1 MKIAIPKEITEGEK
15 RVAAVPE
22 IIQRWVKEGI
32 EVFVQE
38 EAGKASYIEDEEYK
52 NAGANIICKE
62 EDLYSEADIILKVQ
76 APTFNN
82 KINKDEVDLFK
93 RGAILVSFIQPLYN
107 LELVKKLASNGI
119 NAFAMDLIP
128 RITRAQSMDTLSSQA
143 MIAGYKAV
151 LFAAN
156 QLPRFFPMLMTAA
169 MTIRPAKVLIIGA
182 GVAGLQAI
190 ATSRR
195 LGAVVKAIDTRP
207 AVKEQVE
214 SLGAS
219 FVVLPVSHEEA
230 EDERGYAKELPES
243 FYKSEQEVI
252 SQHIGEADIV
262 ITTAQIPGRRAP
274 LLITEDMVKLMKPGS
289 VIVDLAIET
298 GGNCTLSDKSKII
311 QKHGIIIYGFSNAPS
326 SMPLQASQVYSRNI
340 YEFLKEFI
348 DKNTIRIDLNNE
360 IIRETLI
367 TYNSEIINKRVKGAL
382 ENHL

>member
-1 MKIAIPKEITEGEK
+1 MKIAIPKEIIEGEK

-22 IIQRWVKEGI
+22 VIQRWVKEGI
-32 EVFVQE
+32 EVLVQE
-38 EAGKASYIEDEEYK
+38 GAGVSSYIGDEEYK
-52 NAGANIICKE
+52 NAGANIIKKE

-76 APTFNN
+76 APSFNS
-82 KINKDEVDLFK
+82 KINKEEVDLFK
-93 RGAILVSFIQPLYN
+93 KGAILVSFLQPLYN
-107 LELVKKLASNGI
+107 LDLVKKLALKGI

-128 RITRAQSMDTLSSQA
+128 RITRAQSMDALSSQA

-169 MTIRPAKVLIIGA
+169 MTIRPAKVMVIGA

-190 ATSRR
+190 ATARR

-219 FVVLPVSHEEA
+219 FVVLPVGHEEA

-262 ITTAQIPGRRAP
+262 ITTAQIPGKRAP
-274 LLITEDMVKLMKPGS
+274 LLITENMVKLMKPGS

-298 GGNCTLSDKSKII
+298 GGNCTLSEKSKII
-311 QKHGIIIYGFSNAPS
+311 QKYGIIIYGFSNAPS

-348 DKNTIRIDLNNE
+348 DKDTVKIDLNNE
-360 IIRETLI
+360 IIADTI
-367 TYNSEIINKRVKGAL
+367 VTYNSEIINKMVKKAL
-382 ENHL
+382 ENNL